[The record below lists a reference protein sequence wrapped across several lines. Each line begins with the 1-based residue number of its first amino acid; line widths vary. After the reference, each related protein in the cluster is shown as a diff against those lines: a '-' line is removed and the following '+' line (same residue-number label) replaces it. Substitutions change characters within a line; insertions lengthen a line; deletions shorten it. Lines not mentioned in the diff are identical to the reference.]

1 MDLLEVT
8 RQNKKGFSLIFG
20 LIIIEHLA
28 WILEPTF
35 FGNLIDAFLENNNLS
50 TVFSDSNRFIP
61 LFLWI
66 GVYFINSGAGA
77 LRRGVEP
84 KVFQRMFAKIAGR
97 LSDQADSKGLDV
109 SIAAGRAQLSQEYI
123 SFFQYRVPEGIEQII
138 SIGGAVAALTFFDY
152 KISLAC
158 LIVALHI
165 FYMGKIYNTKV
176 AVLQRGYHD
185 DYENLFKIFSSK
197 NKEEFTRF
205 FKSIEKSKRKIGFWN
220 AANFSI
226 MRLVLLI
233 IFIIVMVIAIDDEVS
248 IGNFY
253 SIVAYL
259 WTFMSSV
266 EYLPDL
272 MESRVA
278 IKDISRRIKELE

>member
-1 MDLLEVT
+1 MDLLEIT
-8 RQNKKGFSLIFG
+8 RQNKKGFSVIFF

-50 TVFSDSNRFIP
+50 TLFNDSARYVP
-61 LFLWI
+61 LMLWI
-66 GVYFINSGAGA
+66 GVYIINSGAGA
-77 LRRGVEP
+77 LRRALEP
-84 KVFQRMFAKIAGR
+84 KVFQRMFAKIAAR
-97 LSDQADSKGLDV
+97 LSEQSITKGLDV
-109 SIAAGRAQLSQEYI
+109 SVAAGRAQLSQEYI
-123 SFFQYRVPEGIEQII
+123 SFFQYRIPEGIEQII
-138 SIGGAVAALTFFDY
+138 SITGAIAALTFFDY

-158 LIVALHI
+158 LIVAIPLI
-165 FYMGKIYNTKV
+165 YMGKIYNTKV

-185 DYENLFKIFSSK
+185 DYENLFTMFSSK
-197 NKEEFTRF
+197 DKEEFNRF

-226 MRLVLLI
+226 MRFVLLI
-233 IFIIVMVIAIDDEVS
+233 IFIIVMVIAVDENVS
-248 IGNFY
+248 IGDFY

>member
-8 RQNKKGFSLIFG
+8 KQNKKGFSVIFG
-20 LIIIEHLA
+20 LIIIEHIA

-35 FGNLIDAFLENNNLS
+35 FGNLIDAFLENNNLQ
-50 TVFSDSNRFIP
+50 TVFSDSARYIP

-66 GVYFINSGAGA
+66 GVYFVNSGAGA

-97 LSDQADSKGLDV
+97 LSDQSASKGLDV

-138 SIGGAVAALTFFDY
+138 SIAGAIAALTLFDY

-158 LIVALHI
+158 LIVALPI

-185 DYENLFKIFSSK
+185 DYENLYKIFSTGD
-197 NKEEFTRF
+197 KEEFNRF

-233 IFIIVMVIAIDDEVS
+233 IFIIVMIIAIDEEVS
-248 IGNFY
+248 IGDFY